1 MKSFPVCLL
10 PAKGLAYQLP
20 SEVQK
25 VNPAD
30 RAARAAQSRENL
42 RVVEITIPK
51 PDDWH
56 LHLRDGAMLEG
67 VLPYSARDFARA
79 IIMPNLMPPV
89 VTSADAQAYRDRI
102 MAALP
107 EGMAFTPLMTLYLT
121 EGTDPADVA
130 SAHASGLVTAVK
142 LYPAGATTNSS
153 SGVRNLAKVM
163 PVLEKM
169 AEIGMPLCIHG
180 EVTDPSVDIFDREA
194 VFIETVLDPLRRQ
207 LPELKVTLEH
217 ITTSNGIHYVMGAD
231 ANLAGSITT
240 HHLMINRN
248 AILAGG
254 IKPHYYCLPVAKR
267 ESHRLALRKAATSG
281 DKRFFLGT
289 DSAPHVDPLKECA
302 CGCAGIFTSINTLS
316 CLAHV
321 FEEDNALDKLAGFA
335 SLNGPA
341 WYGLP
346 VNSETVTLKKR
357 DQPVAWPARIETG
370 DGPVTVFDP
379 MVPIHWEVA

>member
-1 MKSFPVCLL
+1 M
-10 PAKGLAYQLP
+10 
-20 SEVQK
+20 
-25 VNPAD
+25 N
-30 RAARAAQSRENL
+30 
-42 RVVEITIPK
+42 EITIPR

-56 LHLRDGAMLEG
+56 LHLRDGAMMEA

-102 MAALP
+102 LAVLP
-107 EGMAFTPLMTLYLT
+107 KGMDFTPLMTLYLT
-121 EGTDPADVA
+121 EGTDAADVA

-142 LYPAGATTNSS
+142 LYPAGATTNSN
-153 SGVRNLAKVM
+153 SGVRDLDKVM

-180 EVTDPSVDIFDREA
+180 EVTDPSVDIFDRET
-194 VFIETVLDPLRRQ
+194 VFIETVLDPLRSK
-207 LPELKVTLEH
+207 LPELKITLEH
-217 ITTSNGIHYVMGAD
+217 VTTSNGVDYVMAAD
-231 ANLAGSITT
+231 TNLAASITT

-281 DKRFFLGT
+281 DRRFFLGT

-321 FEEDNALDKLAGFA
+321 FEQDNALDKLAGFA
-335 SLNGPA
+335 SLNGPT

-346 VNSETVTLKKR
+346 VNKEMVRLVR
-357 DQPVAWPARIETG
+357 REAPVVWPDKIETG

-379 MVPIHWEVA
+379 LLPIHWEVA